1 MGLKLTISSTTMQVF
16 TKWSQWATPVLACL
30 LVLLWPAL
38 ALAAGGGGEAGHHEA
53 HGPGLGDILPFW
65 SVLPFGGL
73 LLSIAILPMVAEH
86 WWHSN
91 RNQLLVALGWASPV
105 FLFLSY
111 TALTDEGQLGHDAVH
126 GLEHAIAEYVSFIAL
141 LGSLYVISGG
151 IVLRG
156 DLEGK
161 PHVNT
166 TFLAIGA
173 VLANVI
179 GTTGASML
187 LIRPMLR
194 TNSQRKHVWHIPLFF
209 IFLVSNI
216 GGALTPIGDP
226 PLFLGY
232 LRGVPFWWTLEHLF
246 TLWVPVVLLL
256 LGAFYVLDQQLYA
269 REASVEVSADQEALD
284 PLRLDGNLNFA
295 LLAGVIACV
304 LLLSPDPEVMDFR
317 HYYAREIGMLVL
329 TGLSMWL
336 TPMALRQA
344 NAFSWGPIFEVAAL
358 FIGIFV
364 AMIPATTLLQTY
376 GSDLGLHEPWQYF
389 WATGSLSA
397 FLDNAPTYVTF
408 AAVACGTYDFCTTAE
423 NLRPLAEQAE
433 SIPILVAISLGSVF
447 MGAGSYIGNGPNFMV
462 RAIAEESGYKMPSFF
477 GYIGYAL
484 VILGPVFVVLT
495 LVALL

>member
-1 MGLKLTISSTTMQVF
+1 MGRASFGLPPWLVR
-16 TKWSQWATPVLACL
+16 AVG
-30 LVLLWPAL
+30 VLLAITLISLPAL
-38 ALAAGGGGEAGHHEA
+38 ALAAGGDAHGDA
-53 HGPGLGDILPFW
+53 HGPGLGELLPWW
-65 SVLPFGGL
+65 SVLPFAGL
-73 LLSIAILPMVAEH
+73 LLSIAVLPMVAEH

-105 FLFLSY
+105 FLYLLY
-111 TALTDEGQLGHDAVH
+111 KAMTDGGQVGHDAAH

-161 PHVNT
+161 PLVNT

-173 VLANVI
+173 VISNVI

-232 LRGVPFWWTLEHLF
+232 LRGIDFWWTLTHLWH
-246 TLWVPVVLLL
+246 LWLPVVIVL
-256 LGAFYVLDQQLYA
+256 LGMFYALDTYMY
-269 REASVEVSADQEALD
+269 RKEEFPEVHDDEVSVE
-284 PLRLDGNLNFA
+284 PLRLEGNLNF
-295 LLAGVIACV
+295 LLLGGVIACV
-304 LLLSPDPEVMDFR
+304 LLLSPNPDVVDFR
-317 HYYAREIGMLVL
+317 HYYAREVGMAVL
-329 TGLSMWL
+329 TGASMFL
-336 TPMALRQA
+336 TPLRLREA
-344 NAFSWGPIFEVAAL
+344 NAFSWGPILEVAAL

-376 GSDLGLHEPWQYF
+376 GSDLGLSEPWQYF
-389 WATGSLSA
+389 WATGFLSA

-408 AAVACGTYDFCTTAE
+408 AAVACGSYEFCTTAE
-423 NLRPLAEQAE
+423 NLAPLSTNAA
-433 SIPILVAISLGSVF
+433 SVPILMAISLGAVF

-462 RAIAEESGYKMPSFF
+462 RAIAEESGYSMPSFF
-477 GYIGYAL
+477 GYVGYATMF
-484 VILGPVFVVLT
+484 LGPVLILLT
-495 LVALL
+495 LVALI